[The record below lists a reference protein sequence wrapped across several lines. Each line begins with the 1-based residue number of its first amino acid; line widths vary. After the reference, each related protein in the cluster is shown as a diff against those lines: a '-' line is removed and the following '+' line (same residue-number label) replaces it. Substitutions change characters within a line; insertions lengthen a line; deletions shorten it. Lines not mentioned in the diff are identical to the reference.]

1 MYIHVQYWSWAAKV
15 ILSNYNC
22 TDKLESQTTER
33 LGWESL
39 KGCGTKISYACY
51 YCDVWTDMHHKRW
64 NYNHQKIQ
72 VKLDHHKCIEISISY
87 ARTDV
92 YYKYSLFPFTYWY
105 GTIHLRSSKT
115 YNHLIL
121 LGLLFNCLYNYTY

>member
-1 MYIHVQYWSWAAKV
+1 MYSIDHELLKLFLV
-15 ILSNYNC
+15 I
-22 TDKLESQTTER
+22 TTALIRVTNNKKTWLGIIKR
-33 LGWESL
+33 LH
-39 KGCGTKISYACY
+39 CRTKISYACC